1 MKKDQKQA
9 FYMLVIVLLAIVAV
23 IDFKRGIFYGSTISL
38 FLSFILIV
46 AIVIIALLRGFI
58 GGQEKRIRKGQMDE
72 AE

>member
-9 FYMLVIVLLAIVAV
+9 FYMLVIALLAIVAV

-58 GGQEKRIRKGQMDE
+58 GGSGKE
-72 AE
+72 